1 MDWWLGSWLSGRQ
14 EGSEDRAS
22 RPQRLRNP
30 GQGIAVL
37 RSLVREISAVSGM
50 TLMAR
55 NRKPSCFSFWKPL
68 AWISMV
74 ASLPGSPPITSA
86 QRLQP
91 IVDPPH

>member
-1 MDWWLGSWLSGRQ
+1 MTRWLAGWLVGWVAGWVSGQAGRWLVDWWLGSWLSGRQ

-37 RSLVREISAVSGM
+37 RSVVREISAVSGM

-55 NRKPSCFSFWKPL
+55 NRQPSFFSFWKPL
-68 AWISMV
+68 A
-74 ASLPGSPPITSA
+74 
-86 QRLQP
+86 
-91 IVDPPH
+91 